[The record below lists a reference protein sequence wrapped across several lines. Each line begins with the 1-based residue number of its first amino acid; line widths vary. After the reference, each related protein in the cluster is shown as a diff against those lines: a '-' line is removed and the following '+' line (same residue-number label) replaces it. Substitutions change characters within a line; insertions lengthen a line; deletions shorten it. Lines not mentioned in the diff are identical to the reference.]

1 MIYNKSITGYSL
13 PNHDIDPAKKDHDW
27 CLEFSRYIYGQY
39 WGSWYEKQQS
49 LFRELKGYADGCQ
62 DYTQY
67 KSLFLDEGQDTVTD
81 ATFNLEVD
89 DDGKFVQSDARMA
102 FTHID
107 FTRIFSPAPA
117 LRNTLL
123 GMFRTQS
130 HDIVVD
136 SIDQNSNTKK
146 EDIKYSLMVKMEFN
160 ELYKQYEQFSGIKQ
174 KTPIPKS
181 IEELAL
187 FESIGGFRLPYEIGL
202 EEIMKFTERMSDIED
217 IKDRVVDDLVVY
229 GVGAAMDTVD
239 THGQIVDLKYVDPRD
254 LIIPFSNSKKF
265 DDIPYWGVQKYYTI
279 AELRKETGWSED
291 YIRSIAEQFNGL
303 TSLGNATIADMTD
316 LLYYEKTGT
325 CNYNDLRVAVLECEF
340 KTVNTYYKTKVKRE
354 DGNTFSFDEPY
365 VKGRKPKMLDNKTRK
380 TSKTDHIC
388 FYTASWVVGSDRV
401 FNFGQKYDE
410 AFDFKKSKPMSS
422 LHFYKVSGRSIID
435 MTRTMF
441 DQCQMAYLRYQNDI
455 AQAPPA
461 NGLAIEVGSLSDLTF
476 GNKKIK
482 PFDTIRI
489 YKQKG
494 IMLYQMKPPTIP
506 GEKIDYN
513 NVKPFQEIKGGIGLA
528 VTDFVMATQMIYD
541 QISVMTGID
550 RVTMNTASPNN
561 DTPATAIKVAISATK
576 DTLKPI
582 YSGWISIYE
591 RMAMATIL
599 RGQSLCIGND
609 CGYKSVIGTA
619 KFEAIRTAGS
629 TPPAEYGTSVLAR
642 PTEAEKAEIRQASAA
657 AMMGGKNGIPAITH
671 SEYLFIVDRL
681 NNGASLKDIRAYI
694 MFKERQ
700 REEMDN
706 KKSEQMQMIN
716 AQIMEATEDKKTQR
730 ELAKNEAKTTGEI
743 KVLYYKAF
751 FDALLQEQKGTQ
763 ALKEM
768 GLQMGFE
775 AGKSNFENTMQQQQG
790 KEGQQGQSM
799 PQTQNAPPI
808 PQENNNDPLGLR
820 Q

>member
-1 MIYNKSITGYSL
+1 MIYKKSISGYAA
-13 PNHDIDPAKKDHDW
+13 PQHEIDPARKDHDW
-27 CLEFSRYIYGQY
+27 CLEFSKYIYGQY

-49 LFRELKGYADGCQ
+49 LFKELKSYADGCQ
-62 DYTQY
+62 DHTQY
-67 KSLFLDEGQDTVTD
+67 KSLFLDEGNDAVTT
-81 ATFNLEVD
+81 ATFNMDVD
-89 DDGKFVQSDARMA
+89 EEGNFVNSDARMA

-107 FTRIFSPAPA
+107 FTRIFSPAPS

-202 EEIMKFTERMSDIED
+202 EQIVRFTERVSDIDD
-217 IKDRVVDDLVVY
+217 IKDLVIDDMVVY
-229 GVGAAMDTVD
+229 GVGAVVD
-239 THGQIVDLKYVDPRD
+239 KVDNHGQIVNYEYADPRD

-265 DDIPYWGVQKYYTI
+265 DDIPYWGIQKYYTI
-279 AELRKETGWSED
+279 VELRKETGWSED
-291 YIRSIAEQFNGL
+291 YIRGIAEQFNNV
-303 TSLGNATIADMTD
+303 TALGNPNIVEMTD
-316 LLYYEKTGT
+316 LLTFEKTGT
-325 CNYNDLRVAVLECEF
+325 CNYNDLRVAVMECEF
-340 KTVNTYYKTKVKRE
+340 KTVNSYYKTKVKRE

-388 FYTASWVVGSDRV
+388 FYTASWVIGSDRV
-401 FNFGQKYDE
+401 FNYGQKYDE

-435 MTRTMF
+435 MIRTML

-461 NGLAIEVGSLSDLTF
+461 NGLAIEVGALSDLTF

-528 VTDFVMATQMIYD
+528 VQDFVVATQMLYD

-550 RVTMNTASPNN
+550 RITLSTASVNS
-561 DTPATAIKVAISATK
+561 DTPATAIKGAISATK

-591 RMAMATIL
+591 RASMAAIL
-599 RGQSLCIGND
+599 RGQSLCMGED
-609 CGYKSVIGTA
+609 CGYKSVIGLA
-619 KFEAIRTAGS
+619 KYEAIRTAGS
-629 TPPAEYGTSVLAR
+629 TPPAEYGISVLAR

-706 KKSEQMQMIN
+706 KKSEQMQMMN
-716 AQIMEATEDKKTQR
+716 AQIMEASEDKKTQR
-730 ELAKNEAKTTGEI
+730 ELMKNEAKTSGEI
-743 KVLYYKAF
+743 KVLYYKTF
-751 FDALLQEQKGTQ
+751 FEALLQEQKGTQ

-775 AGKSNFENTMQQQQG
+775 AGKSKFENDAQQQQG
-790 KEGQQGQSM
+790 M
-799 PQTQNAPPI
+799 PQEQPMPTPQNQAPPA
-808 PQENNNDPLGLR
+808 PTE
-820 Q
+820 